1 MHANV
6 GDEIVVDSVQV
17 GGLPRK
23 GEILE
28 VQGESGHEHYV
39 VRWDDG
45 HESLFYPGSTAH
57 VVHLKSEKRD

>member
-6 GDEIVVDSVQV
+6 GDEIVVDAIEV
-17 GGLPRK
+17 GGPPRK

-28 VQGESGHEHYV
+28 VRSEDGHEHYL

-45 HESLFYPGSTAH
+45 HESIFYPGSTSHA
-57 VVHLKSEKRD
+57 VHPGKTA